1 MTEQLPDTLS
11 DPIHDIEVRIKAT
24 PPEERE
30 HLQADL
36 HRLCQRLQDEGYE
49 VPERLRLLDR
59 LLTDAVTEAQF
70 DNMPV

>member
-1 MTEQLPDTLS
+1 MTHQLPDSLS

-24 PPEERE
+24 PPEDRQS
-30 HLQADL
+30 LQVDL
-36 HRLCQRLQDEGYE
+36 HRLCQRLEDEGYE
-49 VPERLRLLDR
+49 VPERLRLLDS